1 MKPHQQTEWYAILSD
16 DEKLK
21 VDEYTDKW
29 PSSKRADKNK
39 PYNSFI
45 WAFTPDG
52 YMYWFNEVHR
62 ISLIINAKK
71 HFEKLNTK
79 DSSLETLFE
88 VNNTN
93 YIKFLESRID
103 QLQDQLNSL
112 KVSINSNNL
121 YEKINDRNPD
131 VTGCYITNLGSK
143 FYSKLTERWDTMR
156 EGNVDWWFKK
166 LN

>member
-1 MKPHQQTEWYAILSD
+1 MKIEKRLINVYITSDGTEFYNLEASIAY
-16 DEKLK
+16 E
-21 VDEYTDKW
+21 
-29 PSSKRADKNK
+29 NK
-39 PYNSFI
+39 TI
-45 WAFTPDG
+45 
-52 YMYWFNEVHR
+52 EVNNLR
-62 ISLIINAKK
+62 LE
-71 HFEKLNTK
+71 FEKLNTK

>member
-1 MKPHQQTEWYAILSD
+1 MKIEKRLINVYITSDGTEFYNLEASIAY
-16 DEKLK
+16 E
-21 VDEYTDKW
+21 
-29 PSSKRADKNK
+29 NK
-39 PYNSFI
+39 TI
-45 WAFTPDG
+45 
-52 YMYWFNEVHR
+52 EVNNLR
-62 ISLIINAKK
+62 LE
-71 HFEKLNTK
+71 FEKLNTK

-143 FYSKLTERWDTMR
+143 FYSKLVDRWDTMR

>member
-1 MKPHQQTEWYAILSD
+1 MKIEKRLINVYITSDGTEFYNLEASIAY
-16 DEKLK
+16 E
-21 VDEYTDKW
+21 
-29 PSSKRADKNK
+29 NK
-39 PYNSFI
+39 TI
-45 WAFTPDG
+45 
-52 YMYWFNEVHR
+52 EVNNLR
-62 ISLIINAKK
+62 LE
-71 HFEKLNTK
+71 FEKLNTK

-112 KVSINSNNL
+112 KVSYNSNNL
-121 YEKINDRNPD
+121 YEKIISQNPD

-143 FYSKLTERWDTMR
+143 FYSKLVDRWDTMR